1 MTWSRYTDSAR
12 VWTDWTKNLLDYCD
26 LISSFSLAN
35 RSVKCQNV
43 SKGHANVGTFQMGSL
58 PSHAEPLLVFSL
70 IVAAEKLRIVLDKK
84 QPRWRKKVSI
94 ARQLAA

>member
-1 MTWSRYTDSAR
+1 MCQK
-12 VWTDWTKNLLDYCD
+12 VKQM
-26 LISSFSLAN
+26 LALF
-35 RSVKCQNV
+35 RW
-43 SKGHANVGTFQMGSL
+43 A
-58 PSHAEPLLVFSL
+58 PAHAEPLLVFSL